1 MLSSILFLLPILV
14 TGSVYLDKDAVPVRS
29 KARRLGDDELYHW
42 GNRQFEVA
50 R

>member
-14 TGSVYLDKDAVPVRS
+14 TGSVYLDEDAVPVRS
-29 KARRLGDDELYHW
+29 KAGRLGDDELYHW